1 MRWRAAK
8 KLLTHSP
15 PNWSEWSLKL
25 RTRLFTFLRLLTAKT
40 SLLTFVLSCCA
51 RCLADG
57 HAVILTVS
65 TVDPCITSNFTF
77 RANLTFLGSPAGYEA
92 PNEQACV
99 NNCAADY
106 FCVGVDVDYQSNPV
120 LCWPHTNRNDYN
132 IIYSQPGTNSYERI
146 FECPGRFFSF
156 FQISV
161 RGLSTYWFTA

>member
-1 MRWRAAK
+1 MTAT
-8 KLLTHSP
+8 LL
-15 PNWSEWSLKL
+15 
-25 RTRLFTFLRLLTAKT
+25 
-40 SLLTFVLSCCA
+40 
-51 RCLADG
+51 
-57 HAVILTVS
+57 LTVS

-106 FCVGVDVDYQSNPV
+106 FCVGVDVDYQRNPV

-132 IIYSQPGTNSYERI
+132 IVYSQPGTNSYERI

-156 FQISV
+156 FSDFCSRFIHLLV
-161 RGLSTYWFTA
+161 YGLDREMSTQPTLSCGVWPIYLYLRLLALTEREKKLFAW